1 MPTNRI
7 FLIEDDR
14 ALREE
19 IRALAESWGYALQC
33 AEDLR
38 DPMPE
43 LLAFAPQLVLI
54 DLYLP
59 FQNGY
64 HWCRKLRETSR
75 LPILFLSSASDNL
88 NIVTAMELGAD
99 DFLSKPFDGSVLMAK
114 IAALLRRAY
123 DYAPLPRLE
132 LGELSLSPSEQALFS
147 GQTRVELTR
156 NETRILSCLFENQ
169 GRIVSRERLMER
181 LWATDSFIDDNTLT
195 VNVNRLR
202 AKLREAGIDRLI
214 TTRVGAGYAVGL

>member
-1 MPTNRI
+1 
-7 FLIEDDR
+7 
-14 ALREE
+14 
-19 IRALAESWGYALQC
+19 
-33 AEDLR
+33 
-38 DPMPE
+38 
-43 LLAFAPQLVLI
+43 
-54 DLYLP
+54 
-59 FQNGY
+59 
-64 HWCRKLRETSR
+64 
-75 LPILFLSSASDNL
+75 
-88 NIVTAMELGAD
+88 MELGAD

-132 LGELSLSPSEQALFS
+132 LGELSLSPSEQALFC

-195 VNVNRLR
+195 VNGNRLR
-202 AKLREAGIDRLI
+202 AKLREAGIDHLI